1 MLPTMA
7 LPSQFH
13 PHHHMDRRFGYDLVG
28 RPYDLQHRPFL
39 QQDFNRDSAASVP
52 RSRNQ
57 YPHPIQRPA
66 SLNPDTPDAP
76 KVTKTGEH
84 TLRRKTPNG
93 TLAAGYD
100 GTPGDRAI
108 QPPAAKHIIVSSDSR
123 QQHPSSHPSPSVDS
137 YTWQSM
143 PVEQVSSLN
152 YQNFPPAFQQAL
164 GQNHSSSNN
173 SLSVDQYQSSAA
185 TGPSWVRSLNLQPG
199 VDSVLHQTPP
209 IPQSPAY
216 YFHNGPSVPTVLPAS
231 LQSFLGPTAPV
242 GTGPYGPYWP
252 DGAYIPYRPAAQR
265 DSRFGA
271 GSGFSSEGNS
281 AHLFDLQNPMLN
293 QNSYSVS
300 NFPDSG
306 FSWNQSSSAG
316 KHDVLLQQ
324 NKFPPRHSHHPSLGN
339 IKDQHRNNL
348 PYHVRAASGL
358 NNAPARPVSH
368 TNYSIP
374 PSLSDPQ
381 ARVQTAEFKEK
392 VLSWAHGVYVD
403 LLASLHHARKNSISN
418 SSADGKSQRNLKPAI
433 FPKPPRQPGL
443 DFSAHIDMPR
453 HNSYPSSRFDL
464 SPHGSSRHA
473 NNRQLE
479 RSMPGLMFNQRSHT
493 NPQLGDGFH
502 TIRKSSGASL
512 SQLTGSV
519 PSEST
524 TMASAASALEMLS
537 HLCNETNWEWIDGML
552 LGGCLAY
559 GLGDYQKATRWYSRI
574 IARDARHVEAI
585 SNLAATFLALDRKEE
600 ALQHWLRAVKLRPSY
615 FEAVEHLINLLCTSH
630 RGREAVNIIK
640 FVENSLRVPRNG
652 EYFRSDEHASE
663 TESDAESTGSYDRM
677 AFDYDNDLDH
687 ALAMKINLNDSISA
701 GFASSGFAIPGSD
714 NGRILA
720 LVHAK
725 GNMLYA
731 LGDNAGAAAA
741 FEEAILIA
749 SGRRCRGIKGLI
761 KQIVDA
767 FSRNGYGRIGEDDM
781 TKSPL
786 LLPPERA
793 TQTATLVFP
802 PYGYPPGL
810 EYVAEG
816 LARKAAI
823 STTSNSLLS
832 LAKIY
837 QDGMSS
843 ISASGISKT
852 ATNGVRDIL
861 ALYYLSLSLQP
872 SPSTANNVG
881 ILLASIQHNG
891 PAKVRPRSIAGKTAI
906 PEIPGV
912 APDSGIALALSYYSY
927 GLTLD
932 PKHAHLYT
940 NLGSLWKDIGQL
952 HAAIRMYELAV
963 QYDGNFD
970 IALANL
976 ANAVKDAGRIND
988 AIVYYKR
995 AVKVN
1000 PDFAE
1005 AVCGLAN
1012 ALNSVCNWTG
1022 RGGVLNGFGFSDQ
1035 VHVDDNGL
1043 PRDVDSIQVGF
1054 GWMKRVV
1061 DIVDKQLKDGE
1072 TWGRGMLTSAVVE
1085 QFCAQVSSMS
1095 QYNSNA
1101 RKLVSLLRSWAGQK
1115 WEGSRIVKL
1124 VERIIRSITWQWY
1137 QDLHVHGKEYPL
1149 SRYRRP
1155 QLPAGL
1161 SAPNAPTVLPF
1172 HTFTCPLSAKQI
1184 RHISQRNGL
1193 RISSA
1198 TLRSAWLPQTVY
1210 PPPKPPQPYIKVG
1223 YVSSDFNN
1231 HPLAHLMQSVFGFH
1245 NPNRVKAYC
1254 YATTASDNSTHR
1266 QQIERESPQFHD
1278 ASGWPVDRLV
1288 EQIVRDGIHIL
1299 VNLNGY
1305 TRGARNEVFAARPA
1319 PIQMSFMGFAGTLGA
1334 EWCDYIL
1341 ADEMSIPRDTL
1352 SPGRRDYRIEDRIFE
1367 EDHAEEMEN
1376 WMYGERIVY
1385 TRATFF
1391 CCDHRQSAPD
1401 SDAPHISWDREQER
1415 RWKMRKELF
1424 PALPDDAI
1432 ILGNFN
1438 QLYKIEP
1445 TTFRTWLRILSDIP
1459 KAVLWLLRFPELGEQ
1474 NLKDCAVKWANEEIA
1489 SRIIFTDV
1497 APKQAHIARAQVVDL
1512 FLDTP
1517 ECNAHTTAADIL
1529 WSGTPMLTFP
1539 RYKYKMC
1546 SRMASSILSSAL
1558 PDTEAGRQARKE
1570 LVATSDEDYRAKASR
1585 LCRDLRY
1592 HPSESDQRD
1601 GNCTGRLV
1609 ELRRMLFTHR
1619 WQSRLFDTR
1628 RWVNDLENAYEKV
1641 WSAWVKGEEGDIWL

>member
-1 MLPTMA
+1 
-7 LPSQFH
+7 
-13 PHHHMDRRFGYDLVG
+13 MDRRLGYDLVG
-28 RPYDLQHRPFL
+28 RPHDLQHRPSL
-39 QQDFNRDSAASVP
+39 QQDFNRESVP

-57 YPHPIQRPA
+57 YPVQRPV
-66 SLNPDTPDAP
+66 PDTPDAT
-76 KVTKTGEH
+76 KITKTSEH

-108 QPPAAKHIIVSSDSR
+108 QPPAAKHIIVSDSR
-123 QQHPSSHPSPSVDS
+123 QQHPSSHPTPSVDS
-137 YTWQSM
+137 YTWQPV

-152 YQNFPPAFQQAL
+152 YQNFPPAFQQDLSA
-164 GQNHSSSNN
+164 NHNN
-173 SLSVDQYQSSAA
+173 GNMSIDQYQPN

-199 VDSVLHQTPP
+199 ADSILHQTPP
-209 IPQSPAY
+209 IPQSPANY
-216 YFHNGPSVPTVLPAS
+216 LHNGPSVPTVLPAS

-271 GSGFSSEGNS
+271 GSAFSPDGHS
-281 AHLFDLQNPMLN
+281 AHSFDLQNPMLN
-293 QNSYSVS
+293 HNSFPVS
-300 NFPDSG
+300 TFSDSG
-306 FSWNQSSSAG
+306 FSWNQLPG

-324 NKFPPRHSHHPSLGN
+324 NKFPPRHSHHPSLGH
-339 IKDQHRNNL
+339 IKDQHRNNI

-358 NNAPARPVSH
+358 NNAPLSH
-368 TNYSIP
+368 NSYSIP
-374 PSLSDPQ
+374 PSLSDSQ

-403 LLASLHHARKNSISN
+403 LLASLHHARKNSN
-418 SSADGKSQRNLKPAI
+418 ASADGKPQRNLKPAI

-443 DFSAHIDMPR
+443 DFSAQIDMPR

-464 SPHGSSRHA
+464 APHGSGRQV

-479 RSMPGLMFNQRSHT
+479 RSMTGFMFNQRTHT
-493 NPQLGDGFH
+493 NSQVGDGFH
-502 TIRKSSGASL
+502 TVHKSSGVPLGQSTGPVL
-512 SQLTGSV
+512 S
-519 PSEST
+519 ERT

-537 HLCNETNWEWIDGML
+537 HLCNESNWEWIDGML

-574 IARDARHVEAI
+574 IARDARYFVVFHFIFFSLTFIRHVEAI
-585 SNLAATFLALDRKEE
+585 SNLAATFLALDQKEE

-630 RGREAVNIIK
+630 RGKEAVNIIK

-652 EYFRSDEHASE
+652 EYFRSDEHTSE
-663 TESDAESTGSYDRM
+663 SESDAESTNSYDRM

-767 FSRNGYGRIGEDDM
+767 FSRHGYGRIDEDD
-781 TKSPL
+781 TTRTPL
-786 LLPPERA
+786 LLPPDRA

-852 ATNGVRDIL
+852 TTNGVRDIL

-891 PAKVRPRSIAGKTAI
+891 LSKIRPRSVSGKMAI

-1022 RGGVLNGFGFSDQ
+1022 RGGVLNGFGFVDQ
-1035 VHVDDNGL
+1035 VHVDDKGL

-1072 TWGRGMLTSAVVE
+1072 IWGRGMLTSAVVE
-1085 QFCAQVSSMS
+1085 QLCAQVSSMS
-1095 QYNSNA
+1095 QYNSNS
-1101 RKLVSLLRSWAGQK
+1101 RKLVSLLQSWAGQK

-1137 QDLHVHGKEYPL
+1137 QDLHVQGKEYPL

-1155 QLPAGL
+1155 QLPPGL

-1210 PPPKPPQPYIKVG
+1210 PPPKPPQPYLKVG

-1266 QQIERESPQFHD
+1266 QKIERESPQFYD

-1341 ADEMSIPRDTL
+1341 ADELSIPRDTL

-1367 EDHAEEMEN
+1367 EDHAEEMEH

-1401 SDAPHISWDREQER
+1401 SDNPHIGWDREQER
-1415 RWKMRKELF
+1415 RWRMRQELF
-1424 PALPDDAI
+1424 PSLPDDAI

-1438 QLYKIEP
+1438 QLYKVISP
-1445 TTFRTWLRILSDIP
+1445 TILP
-1459 KAVLWLLRFPELGEQ
+1459 PGLKT
-1474 NLKDCAVKWANEEIA
+1474 NLD
-1489 SRIIFTDV
+1489 
-1497 APKQAHIARAQVVDL
+1497 
-1512 FLDTP
+1512 
-1517 ECNAHTTAADIL
+1517 
-1529 WSGTPMLTFP
+1529 
-1539 RYKYKMC
+1539 
-1546 SRMASSILSSAL
+1546 
-1558 PDTEAGRQARKE
+1558 
-1570 LVATSDEDYRAKASR
+1570 
-1585 LCRDLRY
+1585 
-1592 HPSESDQRD
+1592 
-1601 GNCTGRLV
+1601 
-1609 ELRRMLFTHR
+1609 
-1619 WQSRLFDTR
+1619 
-1628 RWVNDLENAYEKV
+1628 
-1641 WSAWVKGEEGDIWL
+1641 

>member
-1 MLPTMA
+1 M
-7 LPSQFH
+7 F
-13 PHHHMDRRFGYDLVG
+13 G
-28 RPYDLQHRPFL
+28 RPYDLQDPATAAALLHRPFL
-39 QQDFNRDSAASVP
+39 QQNAHRASAPSV
-52 RSRNQ
+52 SRTCSQ
-57 YPHPIQRPA
+57 FPQPIQRPI
-66 SLNPDTPDAP
+66 SLALGEPDAA
-76 KVTKTGEH
+76 KAMKTGEH

-108 QPPAAKHIIVSSDSR
+108 QPPAAKHILVSPLDSR
-123 QQHPSSHPSPSVDS
+123 QHPSSPSDPIVDS

-143 PVEQVSSLN
+143 PVGQPASLQ
-152 YQNFPPAFQQAL
+152 YQAFPPAFQSD
-164 GQNHSSSNN
+164 GRSNTITN
-173 SLSVDQYQSSAA
+173 TSVDHLQPGGAG
-185 TGPSWVRSLNLQPG
+185 TGPSWVRSVNFQPG
-199 VDSVLHQTPP
+199 VDSVLHQSSP
-209 IPQSPAY
+209 IPQSPY
-216 YFHNGPSVPTVLPAS
+216 YYMQNGPSVPTVLPAS
-231 LQSFLGPTAPV
+231 LQSCMGPTAPV

-252 DGAYIPYRPAAQR
+252 DGAYIPYRPAALR
-265 DSRFGA
+265 DSRFMP
-271 GSGFSSEGNS
+271 GSSHPLDSNHS
-281 AHLFDLQNPMLN
+281 HLFDLQPPFLN
-293 QNSYSVS
+293 HTTFPVS
-300 NFPDSG
+300 NLSNPPLPWTQPTLSG
-306 FSWNQSSSAG
+306 G
-316 KHDVLLQQ
+316 THDNLLQ
-324 NKFPPRHSHHPSLGN
+324 NKFPPRHSQHLSLGN
-339 IKDQHRNNL
+339 AKDQHRNNL
-348 PYHVRAASGL
+348 PFHARAASGVSAAVSRP
-358 NNAPARPVSH
+358 NADAAKWH
-368 TNYSIP
+368 TSYNVP

-381 ARVQTAEFKEK
+381 SRVQTAEFKEK

-403 LLASLHHARKNSISN
+403 LLASLHHARKNSISK
-418 SSADGKSQRNLKPAI
+418 SSSDGQSARNIKPAI

-443 DFSAHIDMPR
+443 DFSSHPDILR
-453 HNSYPSSRFDL
+453 HNSYPSSRFDV
-464 SPHGSSRHA
+464 SPNGPSRLH
-473 NNRQLE
+473 NRHID
-479 RSMPGLMFNQRSHT
+479 RSFSGFMFNQRTPADSRHMDT
-493 NPQLGDGFH
+493 FQ
-502 TIRKSSGASL
+502 TIRKASGASF
-512 SQLTGSV
+512 SQLMGSV

-537 HLCNETNWEWIDGML
+537 HLSSESNWEWIDGML

-559 GLGDYQKATRWYSRI
+559 GLGDYQKATRWYTRI
-574 IARDARHVEAI
+574 ISRDPRHVEAI
-585 SNLAATFLALDRKEE
+585 SNLAATFLALDQRDE

-615 FEAVEHLINLLCTSH
+615 FEAVEHLINLLCTTH
-630 RGREAVNIIK
+630 RGKEAVNIIK
-640 FVENSLRVPRNG
+640 FVETSLRVPRNG
-652 EYFRSDEHASE
+652 EYFRSDEHSSE
-663 TESDAESTGSYDRM
+663 TESDAESTGSYDRA

-687 ALAMKINLNDSISA
+687 ALAVKVNLNEPISA
-701 GFASSGFAIPGSD
+701 GFASSGFLIPGSD

-749 SGRRCRGIKGLI
+749 SGRRNHGIKSLI
-761 KQIVDA
+761 KQIIDA
-767 FSRNGYGRIGEDDM
+767 FTAASHNGYDRFVHNGDE
-781 TKSPL
+781 TKDPIL
-786 LLPPERA
+786 LFPEKA
-793 TQTATLVFP
+793 VQTAGLVFP

-810 EYVAEG
+810 QYVAEG

-837 QDGMSS
+837 QDGMSTA
-843 ISASGISKT
+843 SASAISKS
-852 ATNGVRDIL
+852 ATSGVRDIL

-891 PAKVRPRSIAGKTAI
+891 PTKARPRPVSGKTPY

-912 APDSGIALALSYYSY
+912 IPGSGTALALAYYSY
-927 GLTLD
+927 GLSLD

-1000 PDFAE
+1000 PEFAE

-1022 RGGVLNGFGFSDQ
+1022 RGGVLNGFGFTDQ
-1035 VHVDDNGL
+1035 VHVDEEGF
-1043 PRDVDSIQVGF
+1043 PRDADKLQVGF

-1072 TWGRGMLTSAVVE
+1072 TWGHGTLTAVAIE
-1085 QFCAQVSSMS
+1085 QLCAQVSSMV
-1095 QYNSNA
+1095 QYNVNTS
-1101 RKLVSLLRSWAGQK
+1101 KLSELLRSWAGHK

-1124 VERIIRSITWQWY
+1124 VERIIRAITWRWY
-1137 QDLHVHGKEYPL
+1137 QDLYVHGKEHPL
-1149 SRYRRP
+1149 TRYRRP

-1161 SAPNAPTVLPF
+1161 TAPNAPTVLPF

-1198 TLRSAWLPQTVY
+1198 TLRSLWLPGTVY
-1210 PPPKPPQPYIKVG
+1210 PPPKPPHPYLKVG

-1254 YATTASDNSTHR
+1254 YATTASDNSAHR
-1266 QQIERESPQFHD
+1266 QKIEREAPQFHD
-1278 ASGWPVDRLV
+1278 ASGWSVDRLV
-1288 EQIVRDGIHIL
+1288 QQIVRDGIHIL

-1341 ADEMSIPRDTL
+1341 ADEISIPRDTL
-1352 SPGRRDYRIEDRIFE
+1352 SPGRRDYRIEDRPFE
-1367 EDHAEEMEN
+1367 DDCTEEVEN
-1376 WMYGERIVY
+1376 WMYDERIVY

-1401 SDAPHISWDREQER
+1401 SDSPNIGWDREQER
-1415 RWKMRKELF
+1415 RWKMRKDLF
-1424 PALPDDAI
+1424 PNIPDDAI

-1459 KAVLWLLRFPELGEQ
+1459 NAILWLLRFPELGEH
-1474 NLKDCAVKWANEEIA
+1474 NLKECALKWANEEIA
-1489 SRIIFTDV
+1489 SRIVFTDV

-1529 WSGTPMLTFP
+1529 WSGTPMLTYP

-1558 PDTEAGRQARKE
+1558 PDTEAGRQAQKE
-1570 LVATSDEDYRAKASR
+1570 LIANSDEDYREKASR
-1585 LCRDLRY
+1585 LCSDLRY
-1592 HPSESDQRD
+1592 YTDAESGGQS
-1601 GNCTGRLV
+1601 GQATGRLV

-1628 RWVNDLENAYEKV
+1628 RWVNDLENAYERV
-1641 WSAWVKGEEGDIWL
+1641 WSAWVKGEEGDMWL